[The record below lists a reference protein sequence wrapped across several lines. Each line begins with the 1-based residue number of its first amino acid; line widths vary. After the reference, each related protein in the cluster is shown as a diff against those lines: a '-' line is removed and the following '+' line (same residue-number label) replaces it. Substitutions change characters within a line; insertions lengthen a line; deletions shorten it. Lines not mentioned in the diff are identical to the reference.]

1 MKYPKSKSEPKREV
15 VQEKV
20 KVTKP
25 LYRYFCNACTGIAF
39 MSDVIAVKGTE
50 KCQVCGSTFDIEEK
64 NYIKA

>member
-1 MKYPKSKSEPKREV
+1 MKTQKSEPAQKFDE
-15 VQEKV
+15 QKV
-20 KVTKP
+20 EAKTKS
-25 LYRYFCNACTGIAF
+25 LFRYFCHACTGIAF